1 MKGKLAIAAA
11 IENTLKKNGGRVPAD
26 IKAFRKTVR
35 DEMEALKDLD
45 DGGITPPLNYAD
57 HQGTTQARLAEIKN
71 GTYVP
76 VGEWIQARLH

>member
-1 MKGKLAIAAA
+1 
-11 IENTLKKNGGRVPAD
+11 
-26 IKAFRKTVR
+26 
-35 DEMEALKDLD
+35 MEALKDLD

-76 VGEWIQARLH
+76 VGEWIQAQLR